1 MTLDKHHIT
10 LYIVAITLAIAF
22 TLGIT
27 YEIESKLA
35 DHNEQKYEQ
44 MKAISDE
51 HDSSN
56 AQFQKQVVDQLTQ
69 MQADNQQQKALN
81 AQNQA
86 TIVSLKQQLQDQK
99 SKDATLPPTDLAN
112 RIGTLAPGGSITV
125 VADGY
130 HLDQAEAVSIA
141 QTLEEPAALQT
152 QINLDEM
159 IISRDDKIISNDDK
173 SLDSEKAAHAADV
186 ATLTADKE
194 TLNQQITT
202 LKSEARKG
210 KLKWFGIGYVA
221 GLISGKIISL
231 PKL

>member
-1 MTLDKHHIT
+1 MTLDKHHII
-10 LYIVAITLAIAF
+10 LYAVAIVFA
-22 TLGIT
+22 LGIT
-27 YEIESKLA
+27 YEVESKIA

-56 AQFQKQVVDQLTQ
+56 AQFQKQTADILAQMKSANDQ
-69 MQADNQQQKALN
+69 QALLN
-81 AQNQA
+81 AQSQA
-86 TIVSLKQQLQDQK
+86 TIASLKQQLQDQK

-130 HLDQAEAVSIA
+130 HLDQTEAVSIA
-141 QTLEEPAALQT
+141 QTLEEPATLKT
-152 QINLDEM
+152 QISLDEM
-159 IISRDDKIISNDDK
+159 IISRDDTIISNDDK
-173 SLDSEKAAHAADV
+173 ALDSEKAAHAADV
-186 ATLTADKE
+186 ATLTADKA